1 MLETEADVVGCTG
14 VAVVLL
20 VMLGQALRSR
30 KNLTWTLGAD
40 MDIDD
45 LTGVQVREM
54 DVVGMGFLDVGDEV
68 ALGGEVLTFAPFAMG
83 TAREWAL

>member
-1 MLETEADVVGCTG
+1 MDV
-14 VAVVLL
+14 
-20 VMLGQALRSR
+20 
-30 KNLTWTLGAD
+30 
-40 MDIDD
+40 DD

-68 ALGGEVLTFAPFAMG
+68 ALGGDVLSFASFAMG